1 MYLLWGADIFVTVK
15 KERNKPTSSRLDG
28 KENVVIQLGNR
39 YKWAPVIW
47 AQFKKVWKYL
57 PILLLK
63 YIKKSG

>member
-39 YKWAPVIW
+39 YKWAPVI
-47 AQFKKVWKYL
+47 
-57 PILLLK
+57 
-63 YIKKSG
+63 